1 MTVGNARMAQGAQE
15 HLAEQF
21 EAHRPHLLH
30 AAYRMLGSLSE
41 AEDAV
46 QEGWIRLC
54 RAQAG
59 AIDNLGGWLTR
70 VVSRVCLDM
79 LRSRRSRREK
89 PLEARSAEAEAHAPA
104 GDGGAHDPEREALM
118 AESVGVALLVVLDR
132 LKPAERVTFVLHDI
146 FGVPFAEIA
155 RVVDKSEAA
164 VRQLASRAR
173 RRVAGPVPREPADPA
188 GMRRLVDAFIA
199 AARAGDF
206 DALIAMLD
214 PDVVLRDDGGEG
226 GPRVS
231 RGAEALARRV
241 CGRALPAQSAVVD
254 GVIGAVA
261 APLGRLAYALKFE
274 IRGGK
279 IAAVERIADPARL
292 ESLALHVPL
301 DRTNRRHSAISRR

>member
-1 MTVGNARMAQGAQE
+1 MAQAAQE
-15 HLAEQF
+15 RLAEQF
-21 EAHRPHLLH
+21 EAHRPHLLG

-46 QEGWIRLC
+46 QEGWLRLC
-54 RAQAG
+54 RAEAE

-79 LRSRRSRREK
+79 LRSRRSRREE
-89 PLEARSAEAEAHAPA
+89 PLETRPDAAHPVAD
-104 GDGGAHDPEREALM
+104 DGFGHDPEREALM

-155 RVVDKSEAA
+155 RIVDKSEAA

-173 RRVAGPVPREPADPA
+173 RRVAGPAPRNAAGLA

-214 PDVVLRDDGGEG
+214 PDVALRDDGAGSG
-226 GPRVS
+226 GARAT

-241 CGRALPAQSAVVD
+241 CGRALAAQTAVVD
-254 GVIGAVA
+254 SVIGAVA
-261 APLGRLAYALKFE
+261 APLGRLAYALKFD

-279 IAAVERIADPARL
+279 IAAVERIANPERL
-292 ESLALHVPL
+292 AVIRLHVPFV
-301 DRTNRRHSAISRR
+301 RTR

>member
-1 MTVGNARMAQGAQE
+1 MAWDA
-15 HLAEQF
+15 LAEQF
-21 EAHRPHLLH
+21 EAHRPHLLG

-46 QEGWIRLC
+46 QEGWLRLC
-54 RAQAG
+54 RAEAG

-79 LRSRRSRREK
+79 LRSRRSRREE
-89 PLEARSAEAEAHAPA
+89 PLEAHPGTAQSAAD
-104 GDGGAHDPEREALM
+104 DGPGADPEREALM

-146 FGVPFAEIA
+146 FGVPFGEIA

-173 RRVAGPVPREPADPA
+173 RRVAGPAPRDGADLA

-206 DALIAMLD
+206 GALIAMLD
-214 PDVVLRDDGGEG
+214 PGVELRDDAGGCGAPKVE
-226 GPRVS
+226 

-241 CGRALPAQSAVVD
+241 CGRALPAQAAVVD

-261 APLGRLAYALKFE
+261 APLGRLAYALKFA
-274 IRGGK
+274 IQGGK

-292 ESLALHVPL
+292 ASLRLHVPF
-301 DRTNRRHSAISRR
+301 

>member
-1 MTVGNARMAQGAQE
+1 MREGMYMIAQE
-15 HLAEQF
+15 RLAEQF
-21 EAHRPHLLH
+21 EAHRQHLLH

-46 QEGWIRLC
+46 QEGWLRLC
-54 RAQAG
+54 RADTE
-59 AIDNLGGWLTR
+59 AIENLGGWLTR

-79 LRSRRSRREK
+79 LRSRKSRREE
-89 PLEARSAEAEAHAPA
+89 PLDTHPA
-104 GDGGAHDPEREALM
+104 GTYPLTEDGGGPDPEREALM

-146 FGVPFAEIA
+146 FGMPFAEIA
-155 RVVDKSEAA
+155 QVAGKSEAA

-173 RRVAGPVPREPADPA
+173 RRVTGTTPRDSADLA
-188 GMRRLVDAFIA
+188 GMRRLIDAFIA

-214 PDVVLRDDGGEG
+214 PDVALRDDSGGSSAAG
-226 GPRVS
+226 GARIT

-241 CGRALPAQSAVVD
+241 CGRALAAQTAVVD

-261 APLGRLAYALKFE
+261 APLGRLAYALKFD

-292 ESLALHVPL
+292 AALDLHVPFVQAPS
-301 DRTNRRHSAISRR
+301 RYSAISRR

>member
-1 MTVGNARMAQGAQE
+1 MTAQE
-15 HLAEQF
+15 RLAEQF
-21 EAHRPHLLH
+21 EAHRTHLLH

-46 QEGWIRLC
+46 QEGWLRLC
-54 RAQAG
+54 RAEAA
-59 AIDNLGGWLTR
+59 AIENLGGWLTR

-79 LRSRRSRREK
+79 LRSRKSRREE
-89 PLEARSAEAEAHAPA
+89 PLETHSPETGAHPA
-104 GDGGAHDPEREALM
+104 ADGGGGHDPEREAML

-155 RVVDKSEAA
+155 QVVDKSEAA

-173 RRVAGPVPREPADPA
+173 RRVAGGAPREPADTA

-214 PDVVLRDDGGEG
+214 PDVALRDDTGGA
-226 GPRVS
+226 RVT

-241 CGRALPAQSAVVD
+241 CGRALAAQTAVVD
-254 GVIGAVA
+254 GGIGAVA

-292 ESLALHVPL
+292 AALSLHVPFIPAAP
-301 DRTNRRHSAISRR
+301 RYSAISRR

>member
-1 MTVGNARMAQGAQE
+1 MIAQE
-15 HLAEQF
+15 RLSEQF
-21 EAHRPHLLH
+21 EAHRRHLLA

-46 QEGWIRLC
+46 QEGWLRLC
-54 RAQAG
+54 RAETE
-59 AIDNLGGWLTR
+59 AIENLGGWLTR

-79 LRSRRSRREK
+79 LRSRKSRREE
-89 PLEARSAEAEAHAPA
+89 PLDTHPAETYPLTEDRGWP
-104 GDGGAHDPEREALM
+104 DPEREALM
-118 AESVGVALLVVLDR
+118 AESVGFALLVVLDR

-146 FGVPFAEIA
+146 FGMPFAEIA
-155 RVVDKSEAA
+155 QVAGKSEAA
-164 VRQLASRAR
+164 VRKLASRAR
-173 RRVAGPVPREPADPA
+173 RRVTGTAPRDSADLA

-214 PDVVLRDDGGEG
+214 PDVTLRDDTDGGE
-226 GPRVS
+226 RIT
-231 RGAEALARRV
+231 RGAEALARRI
-241 CGRALPAQSAVVD
+241 CGRALAAQTAVVD

-261 APLGRLAYALKFE
+261 APLGRLAYALKFD

-292 ESLALHVPL
+292 AALDLHVPFVQAPS
-301 DRTNRRHSAISRR
+301 RYSAISRR